1 VGHEAPVADRANNV
15 GPLALRELAL
25 QVALEQL
32 LELAHRA
39 AVQSLPKAR
48 EVIPRLGEFGFAD
61 GADDKLGVESLGM
74 RHGGGLLTE
83 GGSRYPTTAPES
95 ARKDP
100 AFAGAGENG
109 RNRRL
114 SETHF
119 DHLEWRAGAR
129 RKTQP
134 RVRCYGG
141 QKQAPVAFLAAA
153 RQFCGLNTNAAR
165 KCKRIAIST
174 GRPCRDPAMR
184 GSDYCLSHGGAA
196 AAKRIRPYVRTQPG
210 QQAELRRALK
220 KKAEE

>member
-1 VGHEAPVADRANNV
+1 
-15 GPLALRELAL
+15 
-25 QVALEQL
+25 
-32 LELAHRA
+32 
-39 AVQSLPKAR
+39 
-48 EVIPRLGEFGFAD
+48 
-61 GADDKLGVESLGM
+61 
-74 RHGGGLLTE
+74 
-83 GGSRYPTTAPES
+83 
-95 ARKDP
+95 
-100 AFAGAGENG
+100 
-109 RNRRL
+109 L